1 MNYSFYD
8 EMDELNEILEETT
21 EDETFLET
29 MMDLLGF
36 NDPKYGVYTEKSH
49 IQRALDRFKK
59 RYDYDSDTGTISVD
73 GKLYKVD
80 IDINHDYICVKTN
93 GRNIWKVRETG
104 VDPNDNSKIIL
115 DKDFFKLKN
124 GRRRNTVL
132 QHDIA
137 HSKLHTTKAPVDN
150 EEDTP
155 IDKTKMSN
163 EVLKYN
169 ALRKGSRVYRDYIRQ
184 GKSPSEAQKQAVNVA
199 TAERDNDNAKKYRE
213 IQKLNMNKDAIDERE
228 KTFKHARKLAD
239 DLNTKYN
246 NGHLNGLEIEAD
258 RYAANKSNER
268 EVKRGLREN
277 SKHKSTDKAIRDLDK
292 KTYNAKMMTATN
304 FDPKEKF
311 EVSFKH
317 PVKPKRLSAK
327 LQRKISDTTDRAKNP
342 YDIDAQVS
350 AVEIKKTR
358 EKDPRNRDPKENPD
372 RNKKS
377 REILNQEVR
386 ARTKALEDPEMRN
399 SKSLK

>member
-8 EMDELNEILEETT
+8 EMDELNEILTETT
-21 EDETFLET
+21 DEEIFLET

-59 RYDYDSDTGTISVD
+59 RYDYKSDTGTILVD
-73 GKLYKVD
+73 GKRYKVD
-80 IDINHDYICVKTN
+80 IDINHDYICVKTH
-93 GRNIWKVRETG
+93 GRNIWKVRETE
-104 VDPNDNSKIIL
+104 VDPNDNAKIIL

-124 GRRRNTVL
+124 GRRRNAVL
-132 QHDIA
+132 QHEIA
-137 HSKLHTTKAPVDN
+137 HSKLHTTKVPAKN
-150 EEDTP
+150 EKDAP

-163 EVLKYN
+163 EVLKYK
-169 ALRKGSRVYRDYIRQ
+169 ALRKGGQVYRDYIRQ
-184 GKSPSEAQKQAVNVA
+184 GKSPSEAHKLAVKVA
-199 TAERDNDNAKKYRE
+199 SDECNNDNAKQYRE
-213 IQKLNMNKDAIDERE
+213 LQKLNMSKDAIDERE
-228 KTFKHARKLAD
+228 NTFKHARKLAD
-239 DLNTKYN
+239 DLNTKYK

-292 KTYNAKMMTATN
+292 KTYNTKMMTATN
-304 FDPKEKF
+304 FDPNEKF
-311 EVSFKH
+311 EISFKH
-317 PVKPKRLSAK
+317 PVKPKRFSAK
-327 LQRKISDTTDRAKNP
+327 LQRKIGDTVDRAKNP

-350 AVEIKKTR
+350 AIEIEKIRK
-358 EKDPRNRDPKENPD
+358 KDPCKRDPKENPD

-377 REILNQEVR
+377 REVLNQEVR
-386 ARTKALEDPEMRN
+386 ARTKALEDPGMRN